1 MVLAACGGGP
11 GLSDWERANQ
21 DRLEREAGRE
31 SAVAFPVYPRAAG
44 LAEFSVPGAG
54 GFRFYVDRSSLSVT
68 EDRLVRYTLVVRS
81 PEGVESASYEGLRCA
96 SGELRIYALGR
107 AGAWQ
112 PSAGGWRPLAQRWH
126 VVLAR
131 EYFCPQAV
139 PIRDAPEGLR
149 ALEQGGHPFH
159 RGFSGEPLR
168 R

>member
-1 MVLAACGGGP
+1 V
-11 GLSDWERANQ
+11 
-21 DRLEREAGRE
+21 
-31 SAVAFPVYPRAAG
+31 
-44 LAEFSVPGAG
+44 
-54 GFRFYVDRSSLSVT
+54 
-68 EDRLVRYTLVVRS
+68 VRYTLVVRS
-81 PEGVESASYEGLRCA
+81 PEGVDSASYEGLRCA

-112 PSAGGWRPLAQRWH
+112 PTASGWRPLAQRWH

-149 ALEQGGHPFH
+149 ALEQGGHPFY
-159 RGFSGEPLR
+159 RGFSGEPVR